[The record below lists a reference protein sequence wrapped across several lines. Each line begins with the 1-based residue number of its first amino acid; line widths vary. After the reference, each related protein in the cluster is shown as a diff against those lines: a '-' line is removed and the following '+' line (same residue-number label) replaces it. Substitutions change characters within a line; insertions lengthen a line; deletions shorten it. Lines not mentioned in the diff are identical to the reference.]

1 MDLWRTDILPGYRTK
16 VIQRGS
22 ATIYVH
28 RPMLSA
34 DDQSRR
40 EQHATE
46 ALAAGM
52 KDFIR
57 RKDDCN
63 V

>member
-16 VIQRGS
+16 VIQRG
-22 ATIYVH
+22 AALIYVH
-28 RPMLSA
+28 RPLLSA

-40 EQHATE
+40 EKHATE